1 MLLLLLLCF
10 VLLLLF
16 IHRRRWLC
24 RLPAAFPPG
33 PAPLPIIG
41 NIHQV
46 GFDLKAAFDGWRRR
60 YGPVVGFRLGS
71 QLSIVISDF
80 NLLNECFKD
89 DRYCGRPAN
98 LQEIFA
104 AFFGNGTERSTGGIV
119 FSHGEYWREQRKFA
133 MKTLKDFGVGKSNLQ
148 AVINDEVAKLVEEL
162 REEAGSQPVDLR
174 LRTNLAVVNS
184 LWQILNGE
192 KSDMKNPKMRRV
204 FKATTEFIVSNSLS
218 GPVMIMPWLRHLPFF
233 SQQFETA
240 RRSPQEMREVTS
252 ASIKGHLDTYQ
263 EEHQR
268 DFIDCYI
275 KKMRETTDTTSSFHG
290 AHGEGNI
297 QRTLMDL
304 FGAGSET
311 TSSILYFA
319 FNYLIRY
326 PEMQARVHAEID
338 AVIGSR
344 TPLLED
350 RAQMPYTDA
359 VIHEVLRHSCIVY
372 TTPHATTEEVELAGT
387 GYILP
392 AGTAVY
398 ANVWWIM
405 NDPAHWERPETFMPE
420 RFLDAAGRFRKN
432 ERCIPFLIGKRYCLG
447 QQLAQHELFLFL
459 TGLMQKFSFR
469 TPLASP
475 ELVNT
480 VPEVGFMHTCPAY
493 QVLIS
498 ERS

>member
-1 MLLLLLLCF
+1 MLLP
-10 VLLLLF
+10 LLLF
-16 IHRRRWLC
+16 ILVLLILCWKRRSQ
-24 RLPAAFPPG
+24 LPASFPPG
-33 PAPLPIIG
+33 PTPLPLIG

-46 GFDLKAAFDGWRRR
+46 GFDLKSAFDGWRRR
-60 YGPVVGFRLGS
+60 YGDVVGFQLGNQVS
-71 QLSIVISDF
+71 VVISDF
-80 NLLNECFKD
+80 DILNEAFKD
-89 DRYCGRPAN
+89 DRFCGRPSN
-98 LQEIFA
+98 LQEIFS
-104 AFFGNGTERSTGGIV
+104 AFFRSGAEEKSTGGIV
-119 FSHGEYWREQRKFA
+119 FSHGEYWREQRKFS

-148 AVINDEVAKLVEEL
+148 TVINDEVAKLVDEL
-162 REEAGSQPVDLR
+162 REDAGTPVDLR

-233 SQQFETA
+233 NSQFEAA

-252 ASIKGHLDTYQ
+252 ASIQGHLDTYQ

-275 KKMRETTDTTSSFHG
+275 KKMRETTDSSSSFYG
-290 AHGEGNI
+290 AQGEGNM

-319 FNYLIRY
+319 FNYLIRH

-350 RAQMPYTDA
+350 RPAMPYTDA

-372 TTPHATTEEVELAGT
+372 TTPHATTEEVALAGT
-387 GYILP
+387 GYTLP

-405 NDPAHWERPETFMPE
+405 NDPAHWVQPEAFMPE
-420 RFLDAAGRFRKN
+420 RFLDRAGRFRKN
-432 ERCIPFLIGKRYCLG
+432 ERCIPFLVGKRYCLG

-459 TGLMQKFSFR
+459 TGLLQKFSFR
-469 TPLASP
+469 TPLP
-475 ELVNT
+475 HHTMVNT
-480 VPEVGFMHTCPAY
+480 EPEVGFMHTCPAY
-493 QVLIS
+493 QVLLA

>member
-1 MLLLLLLCF
+1 MLLLLLVLLAVS
-10 VLLLLF
+10 VLLLVLRE
-16 IHRRRWLC
+16 RRQMRVTN
-24 RLPAAFPPG
+24 FPPG
-33 PAPLPIIG
+33 PAPLPFIG

-60 YGPVVGFRLGS
+60 HGPAVGFRLGG
-71 QLSIVISDF
+71 QLSVVISDF
-80 NLLNECFKD
+80 DLLNEAFKD
-89 DRYCGRPAN
+89 DRFCGRPAN

-104 AFFGNGTERSTGGIV
+104 AFFAVGAEKSTGGIV
-119 FSHGEYWREQRKFA
+119 FSHGDFWREQRKFA

-148 AVINDEVAKLVEEL
+148 TVINDEVAKLVDEL
-162 REEAGSQPVDLR
+162 REEAGTPVDLR

-218 GPVMIMPWLRHLPFF
+218 GPMMIMPWLRHLPYF
-233 SQQFETA
+233 SGLFETA

-252 ASIKGHLDTYQ
+252 ASIQGHLDTYQ
-263 EEHQR
+263 EDHQR

-275 KKMRETTDTTSSFHG
+275 KKMRETTDTASSFHG
-290 AHGEGNI
+290 AQGEGNI

-326 PEMQARVHAEID
+326 PEIQARLHAEID
-338 AVIGSR
+338 QVIGSR

-350 RAQMPYTDA
+350 RAAMPYTEA

-392 AGTAVY
+392 KGTAVY

-405 NDPAHWERPETFMPE
+405 NDPAHWEQPEAFRPE
-420 RFLDAAGRFRKN
+420 RFLDAATGRFRKN

-459 TGLMQKFSFR
+459 TGLLQKFSFR
-469 TPLASP
+469 TTLADP
-475 ELVNT
+475 RLVST
-480 VPEVGFMHTCPAY
+480 EPEVGFMHTCPAY
-493 QVLIS
+493 QVLIAD
-498 ERS
+498 RS